1 MRATVSTMLPESGP
15 TGSRVTRRAL
25 LAAAVAVPA
34 IGAVGALGRAAAAL
48 APQAVLPAG
57 ASSFLPIAPNRIT
70 DTRAESGSFGYER
83 LDANTIRVQV
93 GGNGGVPPNASAA
106 VLNVTMTNPS
116 GPGFVNIYPT
126 GTPRLE
132 TSSINVERPG
142 QILANLVT
150 VRLPASG
157 RVDMFCYAPA
167 DLVVDVNGAYTP
179 APSAVPAGRYV
190 GLDQS
195 FRALDTRNAGSKVN
209 AGSVRRVDLSNVVPA
224 GASGVVVN
232 LTVTETDGPGFWTAF
247 VPGTARPVA
256 SNVNTDA
263 GNQTRANQAILP
275 IGGLRAIDVFSY
287 SGGHLVVDVAGYFTG
302 TTAAADTAGL
312 FVPNA
317 PYRALDTRAV
327 AGYGRMYAGWVCELD
342 FAGRAGAQAAVI
354 NLTTS
359 ETRGPGFFT
368 AYAART
374 DRPDPASNLNATT
387 ANQTIAN
394 HAIAR
399 TSTAGIAVYT
409 YAGGDVIVD
418 VAGFFVGTPLAAKY
432 PAVVNVL
439 PPPPPPQPSPLPY
452 TIQIPS
458 LGVVDTIVE
467 GVDRNVVDNGFV
479 GHWPGTGL
487 GGEDNHMVLFAHR
500 TEHGGIF
507 RAIDQLGPGDEVV
520 ITGSDG
526 RSFVYGFWDR
536 ALTNPNGTNV
546 YSAGLS
552 APLPSL
558 SLVAC
563 SKTDFQPTDVRY
575 RIVVNFTEIR
585 RG

>member
-1 MRATVSTMLPESGP
+1 MPAGATAMVSPSWPAIAGASGS
-15 TGSRVTRRAL
+15 TGARITRRAL
-25 LAAAVAVPA
+25 LAAAAAVPA
-34 IGAVGALGRAAAAL
+34 VGVLGALGRAAAAL
-48 APQAVLPAG
+48 APQAVPPAG
-57 ASSFLPIAPNRIT
+57 GSSFLPIAPNRIT
-70 DTRAESGSFGYER
+70 DTRAESGSFGYEW

-93 GGNGGVPPNASAA
+93 GGKGGVPTNASAA

-116 GPGFVNIYPT
+116 GPGFVNIHPT
-126 GTPRLE
+126 GTQRLE

-157 RVDMFCYAPA
+157 QVDMFCYAPA
-167 DLVVDVNGAYTP
+167 DLIVDVNGAYIP
-179 APSAVPAGRYV
+179 ATTAVQAGRYV

-195 FRALDTRNAGSKVN
+195 FRALDTRNAGSKVG
-209 AGSVRRVDLSNVVPA
+209 AGGLQRVDLSTVVPV
-224 GASGVVVN
+224 GASAVVVN
-232 LTVTETDGPGFWTAF
+232 LTVTETNGPGFWTAF

-263 GNQTRANQAILP
+263 GDQTRANQAILP
-275 IGGLRAIDVFSY
+275 IGAVRAIDVFSY

-302 TTAAADTAGL
+302 ASVPPDTVGL

-327 AGYGRMYAGWVCELD
+327 AAYGRMYAGWVCELD

-374 DRPDPASNLNATT
+374 DRPDPGSNLNATN
-387 ANQTIAN
+387 AGQTIAN

-418 VAGFFVGTPLAAKY
+418 VAGYFVGTPLAAKY
-432 PAVVNVL
+432 PAVVNVVP

-452 TIQIPS
+452 TIAIPS
-458 LGVVDTIVE
+458 LGIVDTILE
-467 GVDRNVVDNGFV
+467 GVGSNIVDGGYV

-487 GGEDNHMVLFAHR
+487 SGTDNHMVLFAHR

-507 RAIDQLGPGDEVV
+507 RAIDQLGPGDDVV
-520 ITGSDG
+520 ITGADG
-526 RSFVYGFWDR
+526 RTFVYGFWDR
-536 ALTNPNGTNV
+536 A
-546 YSAGLS
+546 
-552 APLPSL
+552 
-558 SLVAC
+558 
-563 SKTDFQPTDVRY
+563 
-575 RIVVNFTEIR
+575 
-585 RG
+585 